1 MLYYMEEISWS
12 PCKRYSRNLCSGVLF
27 KHPCPK
33 KSLAMRLLVI
43 DTKRM
48 MSILSSITWIHVI
61 SKTNII
67 ENRSKLIVETAASL
81 RILNCSHPKF
91 VSVVL
96 NLISE
101 IPLNSQN
108 VVYVRQNPERRWLLF
123 LFFNSLFK
131 KVVSVRKMF

>member
-1 MLYYMEEISWS
+1 MLYYMEEISSS
-12 PCKRYSRNLCSGVLF
+12 PCKRYSRNFCSGVLF

-33 KSLAMRLLVI
+33 KSLVMRLSVI

-48 MSILSSITWIHVI
+48 MSILSSITSIHVI

-81 RILNCSHPKF
+81 KILNWSPPKF

-101 IPLNSQN
+101 IPLNWEN
-108 VVYVRQNPERRWLLF
+108 VVYVRQNPDRR
-123 LFFNSLFK
+123 
-131 KVVSVRKMF
+131 

>member
-1 MLYYMEEISWS
+1 MLYYLEEISWS
-12 PCKRYSRNLCSGVLF
+12 PCKRYSRNFCSGALF

-33 KSLAMRLLVI
+33 KSLVVRLLVI

-48 MSILSSITWIHVI
+48 MSILSSITSIHVI

-81 RILNCSHPKF
+81 KILNCSPPKF

-96 NLISE
+96 NLMSE
-101 IPLNSQN
+101 IPLNWQI
-108 VVYVRQNPERRWLLF
+108 VVYVRQNPERR
-123 LFFNSLFK
+123 
-131 KVVSVRKMF
+131 